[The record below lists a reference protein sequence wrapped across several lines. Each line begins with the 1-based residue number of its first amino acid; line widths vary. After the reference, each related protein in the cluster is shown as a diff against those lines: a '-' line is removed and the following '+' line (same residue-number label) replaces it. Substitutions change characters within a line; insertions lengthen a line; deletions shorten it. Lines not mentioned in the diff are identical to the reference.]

1 MNSPA
6 GPSAD
11 PIERSVNP
19 SEKFEPIPARNQPGI
34 VVSLHAKAAP
44 SPEAVSG
51 ELDRDRLL
59 TAEQVAERL
68 NVTKDW
74 VWDHSS
80 RKSPYLPVILSET
93 ARSAFGRA
101 RSKNS
106 STNGNASPSFAGSA
120 GKIGAAH
127 LFRHRS

>member
-6 GPSAD
+6 RPSAD
-11 PIERSVNP
+11 PIENSVNL
-19 SEKFEPIPARNQPGI
+19 SEKFEPIPARNQRGI
-34 VVSLHAKAAP
+34 VVSLQPKTAP
-44 SPEAVSG
+44 SPEAVRG

-80 RKSPYLPVILSET
+80 RKSPYLPVIRIGDGTLRFRASKIEEFINERERLSVL
-93 ARSAFGRA
+93 RRK
-101 RSKNS
+101 R
-106 STNGNASPSFAGSA
+106 
-120 GKIGAAH
+120 
-127 LFRHRS
+127 R